1 MNHNQLLDWCKDAH
15 NHHDIYYVEVSSYND
30 RHIKFNPRGSYT
42 YNVFFK
48 QLIKY
53 LWKKV
58 FNTELES
65 DEEIEH
71 EGINLLYYLFTSRYA
86 SSDLCISSVYGNTS
100 AIDDVD
106 IYERGM
112 LRHIVINT
120 DEKYFSVLK
129 IYAFAVD
136 CKVGQGIDAR
146 FVRCINCSISRLS
159 PNLPRA
165 DRMNDYYPAKNAVVK
180 LFNCF
185 NCVDC
190 INCSSC
196 SDCLQCTACIRVYN
210 SIMCEDCKE
219 CMWCNNCKDCKK
231 LKVCD
236 NCTECNQSRGLDTCQ
251 RCRNHCNNCT
261 GCIDCKVC
269 TNCNACDS
277 CNNCD
282 DTEMCVK
289 CKGCKDACINCV
301 ECTDCVKCTYCKEC
315 KKCTNCVD
323 CTECKTCTSCTTCV
337 TCVKQTSKK
346 QTDSAL
352 YSRSH
357 QNIKEEKMFFKHPF
371 IVDLDDD
378 GQRVEI
384 NGRIIQYFD
393 DENNLVFQG
402 TCQYACPVANW
413 DNALDFKLGQGW
425 IYYPDIQRKCCYI
438 ILSTNSKYNVTLS
451 DLIKI
456 HDTDVL
462 VEYIQKQSKHS
473 KNSVVYVYDR
483 NGNEVYKSMK
493 F

>member
-1 MNHNQLLDWCKDAH
+1 MKMNRNQLLDWCKNRFH
-15 NHHDIYYVEVSSYND
+15 RYIYYVELSSYNN
-30 RHIKFNPRGSYT
+30 RHIKFNPKSSRT
-42 YNVFFK
+42 YNNFFR

-65 DEEIEH
+65 DEEIEY
-71 EGINLLYYLFTSRYA
+71 EGVNLIHYLFT
-86 SSDLCISSVYGNTS
+86 VYDEVNITFYNVFGNTS
-100 AIDDVD
+100 AIDNVDV
-106 IYERGM
+106 YERGV
-112 LRHIVINT
+112 LRSLDRSDVGA
-120 DEKYFSVLK
+120 Y
-129 IYAFAVD
+129 AVD
-136 CKVGQGIDAR
+136 CKVGQGINAR

-159 PNLPRA
+159 PILPRVG
-165 DRMNDYYPAKNAVVK
+165 RMMDYYPTKNVVVK
-180 LFNCF
+180 MSNCF

-196 SDCLQCTACIRVYN
+196 SDCLQCTACTDVCN

-231 LKVCD
+231 LEVCD

-251 RCRNHCNNCT
+251 RCKNHCNNCT

-269 TNCNACDS
+269 TNCDACDS

-301 ECTDCVKCTYCKEC
+301 ECTDCVKCTHCKEC

-337 TCVKQTSKK
+337 TCVKQSSKN
-346 QTDSAL
+346 QIDSAM

-384 NGRIIQYFD
+384 NGKIIQYYD

-402 TCQYACPVANW
+402 TCQYAYPITNW
-413 DNALDFKLGQGW
+413 ENALNFKLGQGW
-425 IYYPDIQRKCCYI
+425 IYYPDIHSKCCYI